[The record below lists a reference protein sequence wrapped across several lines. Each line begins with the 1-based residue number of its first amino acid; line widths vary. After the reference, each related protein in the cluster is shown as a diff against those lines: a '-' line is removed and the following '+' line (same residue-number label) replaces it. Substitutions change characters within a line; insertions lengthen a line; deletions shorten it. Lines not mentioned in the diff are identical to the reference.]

1 MQKLELNGKLSHMS
15 VNCGTIP
22 MVNTPQLSHYQF
34 PVKINSLLL
43 KRDTNKQHM

>member
-15 VNCGTIP
+15 VNLGQFHGQY
-22 MVNTPQLSHYQF
+22 VPQLSYQF
-34 PVKINSLLL
+34 PSKINSLLL